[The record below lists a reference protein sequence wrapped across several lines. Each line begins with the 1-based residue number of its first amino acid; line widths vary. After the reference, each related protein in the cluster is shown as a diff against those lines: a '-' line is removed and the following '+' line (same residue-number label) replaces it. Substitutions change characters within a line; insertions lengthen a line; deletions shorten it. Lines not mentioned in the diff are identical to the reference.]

1 MYVTKQLRVQVYKRV
16 DSAVCIFTE
25 KTLIFE
31 EHKQVR
37 HLVSIFQM
45 AFFPLSSSERASLFL
60 NACSMTLIFYTF
72 PCSQPMTFFFF
83 LISGFTAWGNPLFIT
98 FNVVVLENIL
108 LAGLYYSKIFD
119 TNYDLFRN
127 NNIWDWTFWSLQK

>member
-45 AFFPLSSSERASLFL
+45 AFSPLSSSERASLFL
-60 NACSMTLIFYTF
+60 NACSMTLIFYMF
-72 PCSQPMTFFFF
+72 PCSQPMTFF

-108 LAGLYYSKIFD
+108 LARLYYSKIFD
-119 TNYDLFRN
+119 TTHYDLFRD
-127 NNIWDWTFWSLQK
+127 NNI